1 MIVMLT
7 REEFDKVLEQQT
19 DDLKAHIGDYVLSKV
34 GVEAGEDTQR
44 VFPLALF
51 QYSAS
56 LLLESLVNDVPS
68 WLKTDF
74 MEMLSSNVSKFVRTY
89 NMVTGVAQG
98 IAEMKAQDNRKTN
111 I

>member
-1 MIVMLT
+1 MLT

-34 GVEAGEDTQR
+34 GAEADEEPR
-44 VFPLALF
+44 RIFPLALF

-56 LLLESLVNDVPS
+56 LLLESLINDVPA
-68 WLKTDF
+68 WLRADF
-74 MEMLSSNVSKFVRTY
+74 MKMLSSDVSKFVRTY
-89 NMVTGVAQG
+89 NMVSGVAQE
-98 IAEMKAQDNRKTN
+98 IADMKAKDNRKTN

>member
-1 MIVMLT
+1 MLT

-19 DDLKAHIGDYVLSKV
+19 DDLKAHIGVYVKSKM
-34 GVEAGEDTQR
+34 ESGEDTQR
-44 VFPLALF
+44 VFPLAMF

-56 LLLESLVNDVPS
+56 LLLESLVDDVPA
-68 WLKTDF
+68 WLKADF
-74 MEMLSSNVSKFVRTY
+74 MKMLASNVSKFVRTY

-98 IAEMKAQDNRKTN
+98 IADMKAKDNRKTD

>member
-1 MIVMLT
+1 MLT

-19 DDLKAHIGDYVLSKV
+19 EDLKARIGDYILSKV
-34 GVEAGEDTQR
+34 GAEDEETRR

-56 LLLESLVNDVPS
+56 LLLESLVNDVPA
-68 WLKTDF
+68 WLKADF
-74 MEMLSSNVSKFVRTY
+74 MKMLSSNVSKFVRTY
-89 NMVTGVAQG
+89 NMVTGVAQRV
-98 IAEMKAQDNRKTN
+98 AEMQAKDNRKTN